1 MSSQPLKQCSAL
13 YNIFK
18 QLRSCWCLRFH
29 SGNWSTLQTAE
40 QCRSIVASD
49 LSRRNI
55 DQRREVEEG
64 NNRVQEETAK
74 AKRFAIWWIIISHGL
89 HQSCPIWHED
99 IAHLSRRHFS
109 KRHQDKY
116 QKKRSRKRIG
126 IHELTRTYSFTDV
139 SFLSGDILQLEVL
152 RSLKCKLHFFI
163 TQKKVS
169 YTFFVSGSQV
179 WTERGQG
186 ETMGHANAAL
196 CCKRLHLY

>member
-1 MSSQPLKQCSAL
+1 MD
-13 YNIFK
+13 YNIAWFASIMSY
-18 QLRSCWCLRFH
+18 LTRGYRSLVKTTFFQE
-29 SGNWSTLQTAE
+29 T
-40 QCRSIVASD
+40 
-49 LSRRNI
+49 SRQI
-55 DQRREVEEG
+55 
-64 NNRVQEETAK
+64 
-74 AKRFAIWWIIISHGL
+74 
-89 HQSCPIWHED
+89 P
-99 IAHLSRRHFS
+99 
-109 KRHQDKY
+109 
-116 QKKRSRKRIG
+116 KKRSRKRIG